1 MLTALA
7 VLICALAADTPLEF
21 ARSEL
26 SRDFHAAGLDSRLAE
41 VDLKIAPGGASE
53 SFAIRKDAGHIVITG
68 ADEAGAMYGALEFG
82 ERVKLHG
89 AAALNDADI
98 SAAPFLRDRGL
109 NVFLTLP
116 WNYEKNDTDYDPA
129 ALTDPERW
137 WFQNDD
143 YWRTLLDLMARA
155 RLNWLDLH
163 GTWDISVT
171 DAPNLYAYFVNCPD
185 FPAVGVSPE
194 IKAAN
199 LARLNRV
206 TEMAHARGI
215 RVSLMAY
222 EARLTTPHNRTPP
235 YPKDEKTA
243 YDYTRQAV
251 ELMIR
256 GVPKLDAIGFR
267 VGESGH
273 GGEFFRCYLEA
284 VEKSGR
290 SIPLYTRSWVTRR
303 AKLLPLAAASPD
315 FTIEIKY
322 NGEQWGPAYPIA
334 GGRAAGWYSYS
345 FEDYLS
351 DPGAGPFKKLWPGNT
366 LPDNATWPQEPYK
379 IVWQVRLNGTHRIFP
394 FNDPEWVRRSVRA
407 MKLGTASGYTVEPIN
422 AYFPASPKYYL
433 ADPGTRWCN
442 WIHERDAIFLT
453 SWGRLGYD
461 PATPPE
467 VFDEMA
473 RERFGARAA
482 EITRAW
488 RSASRI
494 IPTAFSAYA
503 LGPDHRSHAL
513 ELEWGGDLHA
523 FIDRE
528 PFDSHVFM
536 SVKELVAQQAT
547 GGIDGRLTPL
557 DAAAMLE
564 MLRDESRLISRVA
577 LTDVPES
584 SRGQLRELQQSSAML
599 AHLADYYAARFRGAV
614 ALARSEAAQ
623 GEHAVVPAEADA
635 YVRAALDAWRS
646 LSNSPEASFYKP
658 FTDRLRLG
666 TNEFHW
672 RNELPKIEDE
682 AKRYRA
688 DIVPRPAPASHPD
701 PASVATIAITTRLEG
716 DTIVC
721 SVPAAG
727 LSRAWLLHKP
737 LPSST
742 FFHKLAMTKDSSG
755 SNFEARVPRVN
766 AGNLIAAEIERDGVV
781 SRIPSWDPGPPY
793 VVIPSKPGPT
803 PTYYSSEEA
812 LTYLR
817 PESLSPDHYSM
828 MVVCTRAWT
837 THRNFPLSVQRKIM
851 DAVERGLPLLVLQQD
866 YTSGRYPLAWLGPNP
881 PIVENFGSRL
891 FDPDGALSLP
901 KIDTDEIL
909 WQRFKPAAGW
919 EVLGNGG
926 LAHATRGKGEIWMVQ
941 ARLMQ
946 RMHIPDCARALQTLL
961 SMRGKDKPLVLL
973 DAGTEGGDFAT
984 SVFADF
990 MNASD
995 IPFLTIGEVI
1005 AAEQGADCLTP
1016 VPGPISDDA
1025 LLEGRGGQIMRS
1037 FLAARV
1043 KTAAHL
1049 PAPATAQ
1056 DHDARRTTQN
1066 SILMRS
1072 LGLDPLPERT
1082 PLNARIVGTLQRPGY
1097 RVERLVFDSRPNF
1110 PVTALV
1116 YVPDAPPGTRFP
1128 VIVNPH
1134 GHWQHK
1140 KSEPV
1145 VQSRAIA
1152 QALHGYLSIVVDS
1165 PGHSFEGDTPVERR
1179 WAGVHDDL
1187 ALTLGAGGAT
1197 GIYVW
1202 DLMRAVDY
1210 LQTRPDADTT
1220 RMGITGASG
1229 GGLATVYAFAAD
1241 DRYAAAVPVCYA
1253 TSLEVNPNNGCL
1265 CNHVPGTLQV
1275 GDRSDVLAIRAPVPV
1290 LVIGATNDT
1299 EFPPEGTRLT
1309 GEKLKSLYA
1318 LRGAADRARW
1328 QLFDSG
1334 HDYNQ
1339 PMREAAIG
1347 FFDLYLR
1354 AQGDG
1359 SPVPEPKLTPEP
1371 QDSKDLVCLPD
1382 PPAGLKT
1389 MRDIASERLTL
1400 AKPVSFAEVAVLNGG
1415 VPAASPLNARLL
1427 KQPTANPRKHFIVFD
1442 SEPGLSIPGILL
1454 MPEGA
1459 PRGAVVIISEQGK
1472 TAAPREFNTDALIA
1486 AGIACFCIDA
1496 RGLGELQGLDDRLM
1510 AYLGTSAPF
1519 AMGWDACRAVRA
1531 LRDLSPQLA
1540 LPSDL
1545 RIGVVGNGAS
1555 GAQAAMFASLFD
1567 PDAVAFVLGLEALRD
1582 YSQFFETSLPR
1593 QAIQFA
1599 AANGAS
1605 LAHLRSLVRV
1615 PARWQFQGEPSPEIA
1630 KELSTLMQPNSK

>member
-1 MLTALA
+1 MLGALA
-7 VLICALAADTPLEF
+7 VLMCALASDTPLDF
-21 ARSEL
+21 ARAEL
-26 SRDFHAAGLDSRLAE
+26 LREFHAARLDTRVNA
-41 VDLKIAPGGASE
+41 VDMRVASGGASE
-53 SFAIRKDAGHIVITG
+53 SFAIRSEDGRIIITG
-68 ADEAGAMYGALEFG
+68 ADETGAMYGAMELG
-82 ERVKLHG
+82 ERVRMSG
-89 AAALNDADI
+89 AAALGDVNVT
-98 SAAPFLRDRGL
+98 AAPFLRDRGL

-129 ALTDPERW
+129 ALTDPDRW

-222 EARLTTPHNRTPP
+222 EARLSTPHNRTPP
-235 YPKDEKTA
+235 YPNDEKTA
-243 YDYTRQAV
+243 YAYTRQAV
-251 ELMIR
+251 ETMIR
-256 GVPKLDAIGFR
+256 GVPGLDAIGFR
-267 VGESGH
+267 VGESGR

-284 VEKSGR
+284 VEHSGR

-303 AKLLPLAAASPD
+303 AKLLPLAAAASD

-351 DPGAGPFKKLWPGNT
+351 DPGAGPFKKLWPGNP
-366 LPDNATWPQEPYK
+366 LADGGAWPQEPYK

-394 FNDPEWVRRSVRA
+394 FNDPDWVRRSVRA
-407 MKLGTASGYTVEPIN
+407 MKLGTATGYTVEPIN
-422 AYFPASPKYYL
+422 AYFPASPTYYL
-433 ADPGTRWCN
+433 ADPGSRWCN
-442 WIHERDAIFLT
+442 WIHERDALFLM

-461 PATPPE
+461 PGTPPQ
-467 VFDEMA
+467 VFEAMA
-473 RERFGARAA
+473 HERFGARSA
-482 EITRAW
+482 EIS
-488 RSASRI
+488 RSWQAASRI
-494 IPTAFSAYA
+494 IPTAFSAYS
-503 LGPDHRSHAL
+503 LGPDHRSHAP
-513 ELEWGGDLHA
+513 ELEWGGDLRA

-536 SVKELVAQQAT
+536 SVKELVARQAT

-564 MLRDESRLISRVA
+564 KLRDESLA
-577 LTDVPES
+577 LTRVPLSDVPEA
-584 SRGQLRELQQSSAML
+584 SRGQVRELQQSTAML

-623 GEHAVVPAEADA
+623 GKGAAAPAGAGA
-635 YVRAALDAWRS
+635 FVRASLNAWRA
-646 LSNSPEASFYKP
+646 LSDSPESRFYKP
-658 FTDRLRLG
+658 FTDRLRMG
-666 TNEFHW
+666 TNSFHW
-672 RNELPKIEDE
+672 RNELPKMEEE
-682 AKRYRA
+682 ARKY
-688 DIVPRPAPASHPD
+688 PAESAAEPSPNPHRGTD
-701 PASVATIAITTRLEG
+701 TVAISTRLDDDTIACT
-716 DTIVC
+716 
-721 SVPAAG
+721 VPAAG
-727 LSRAWLLHKP
+727 IARAWLLHKP

-742 FFHKLAMTKDSSG
+742 FFHKVAMTRSADG
-755 SNFEARVPRVN
+755 TAFGATIPRVS
-766 AGNLIAAEIERDGVV
+766 AGHLIAAEIERDGVV
-781 SRIPSWDPGPPY
+781 SRVPSWDPGPPY

-817 PESLSPDHYSM
+817 PESLSPDRYSM

-881 PIVENFGSRL
+881 PVVENFASRT
-891 FDPDGALSLP
+891 FDPAGSLSLP
-901 KIDTDEIL
+901 KIETDEIL
-909 WQRFKPAAGW
+909 WQRFKPATGW

-926 LAHATRGKGEIWMVQ
+926 LAHAKRGKGDIWMVQ

-961 SMRGKDKPLVLL
+961 SMRGREKPLVLL

-990 MNASD
+990 MNAHD

-1016 VPGPISDDA
+1016 VPGPISDDS
-1025 LLEGRGGQIMRS
+1025 LLEGRGGQFMRS
-1037 FLAARV
+1037 FLTAKV
-1043 KTAAHL
+1043 KAAAHL
-1049 PAPATAQ
+1049 PTPGSAQ
-1056 DHDARRTTQN
+1056 EHDARRAVQRAK
-1066 SILMRS
+1066 LMRS

-1082 PLNARIVGTLQRPGY
+1082 PLNARIVGTLQREGY
-1097 RVERLVFDSRPNF
+1097 RIERLVFESRPGF
-1110 PVTALV
+1110 PVTALI
-1116 YVPDAPPGTRFP
+1116 YVPDGPVGARYP

-1140 KSEPV
+1140 KAEPV

-1152 QALHGYLSIVVDS
+1152 QALHGYLAIVVDS
-1165 PGHSFEGDTPVERR
+1165 PGHSFEGNTPVERR
-1179 WAGVHDDL
+1179 WAGPHDDL
-1187 ALTLGAGGAT
+1187 TLTLGVGCAT
-1197 GIYVW
+1197 AIYVW

-1210 LQTRPDADTT
+1210 LETRPDADTS

-1241 DRYAAAVPVCYA
+1241 DRYTAAVPVCYA

-1265 CNHVPGTLQV
+1265 CNHVPGTLQI
-1275 GDRSDVLAIRAPVPV
+1275 GDRADVLAIRAPAPV
-1290 LVIGATNDT
+1290 LVIGAANDS

-1309 GEKLKSLYA
+1309 GEKLKSLYS

-1347 FFDLYLR
+1347 FFDLHLR
-1354 AQGDG
+1354 NKGDG
-1359 SPVPEPKLTPEP
+1359 SPVPEPRLSPEP
-1371 QDSKDLVCLPD
+1371 QDSTDLICLPA
-1382 PPAGLKT
+1382 PPAGLKS
-1389 MRDIASERLTL
+1389 MRDLARQRLSL
-1400 AKPVSFAEVAVLNGG
+1400 ARSMSFADVAALNGG
-1415 VPAASPLNARLL
+1415 VPVASPLNARLL
-1427 KQPTANPRKHFIVFD
+1427 HQATVNARKQFIVFD

-1454 MPEGA
+1454 TPEGGV
-1459 PRGAVVIISEQGK
+1459 RGAVVIISDQGK
-1472 TAAPREFNTDALIA
+1472 TSAPREFSTDVLLAK
-1486 AGIACFCIDA
+1486 GIACFCIDA

-1510 AYLGTSAPF
+1510 AYLGTAAPF
-1519 AMGWDACRAVRA
+1519 AMGWDVTRAVHA
-1531 LRDLSPQLA
+1531 LRELSPVLS
-1540 LPSDL
+1540 LPADL
-1545 RIGVVGNGAS
+1545 KIGVAGKGAS
-1555 GAQAAMFASLFD
+1555 GAQAALFASLLD
-1567 PDAVAFVLGLEALRD
+1567 PDAVAFVLGIEGVRD
-1582 YSQFFETSLPR
+1582 YAEFFDTSLPR
-1593 QAIQFA
+1593 QAIQFG
-1599 AANGAS
+1599 AANGAP
-1605 LAHLRSLVRV
+1605 LAHLRSLVRS
-1615 PARWQFQGEPSPEIA
+1615 PACWQSRGEPALDVPRTVA
-1630 KELSTLMQPNSK
+1630 DLLFQAGH